1 MGQSVQYSGQFVAY
15 RIMAA
20 VQILY
25 RPLHAT
31 ACFLAWKLVELE
43 NSLFLFVQ
51 QCAPSVPIILSN
63 SKAQKPFWISFF
75 LCI

>member
-31 ACFLAWKLVELE
+31 ACFLA
-43 NSLFLFVQ
+43 
-51 QCAPSVPIILSN
+51 
-63 SKAQKPFWISFF
+63 
-75 LCI
+75 